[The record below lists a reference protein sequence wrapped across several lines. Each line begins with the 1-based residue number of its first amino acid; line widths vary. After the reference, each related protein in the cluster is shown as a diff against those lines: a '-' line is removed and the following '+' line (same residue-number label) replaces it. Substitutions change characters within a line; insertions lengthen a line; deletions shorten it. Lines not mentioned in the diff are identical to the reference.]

1 MKRVDRSE
9 LGCLAQNICFHIFP
23 LIFQSDVLQEL
34 VLGQAHSSSPNSSY
48 LHSCDLAV
56 AKQTFQNLV
65 ICNIFKCKYI
75 LGLFLGKDVC

>member
-9 LGCLAQNICFHIFP
+9 LGCLAQNICFPIFP
-23 LIFQSDVLQEL
+23 FIFQSDVLQEL
-34 VLGQAHSSSPNSSY
+34 VLGQANSSSPNSSY
-48 LHSCDLAV
+48 LDSCDPVV

-65 ICNIFKCKYI
+65 ICNIFKCKYM